1 MERDLL
7 TFLFVK
13 KIELRS
19 KTTMKVIENIALK
32 NELNYQAFECDSI
45 NQTIGQ
51 SGIIKAPIGEIKK
64 II

>member
-1 MERDLL
+1 
-7 TFLFVK
+7 
-13 KIELRS
+13 
-19 KTTMKVIENIALK
+19 MKVIENIALK

-51 SGIIKAPIGEIKK
+51 SGIIKAPIEEIKK